1 MSKVTAK
8 RRLAAALALL
18 TMVSLSAGA
27 SEAKDKTEQ
36 FKEKQG
42 FERKPKDIVNTLQD
56 NEVTAFHTLID
67 GLDQAFSL
75 DHTLKNKGPWTLLA
89 PSDAA
94 FKKLPDDDKK
104 SLWANKKK
112 LKQVLQYHM
121 ISGRY
126 DAKALGMLSSLKTAE
141 GHEVKLSKQGNDL
154 YADGALIRTTDI
166 PCSNG
171 IIHVLNGVI
180 MPPLSK

>member
-1 MSKVTAK
+1 MVKISS
-8 RRLAAALALL
+8 RRPLAAALAVFTAL
-18 TMVSLSAGA
+18 TCAAGA
-27 SEAKDKTEQ
+27 SQAKDKTEQ

-75 DHTLKNKGPWTLLA
+75 DHTLKNRGPWTLLA
-89 PSDAA
+89 PSDNA

-104 SLWANKKK
+104 SLWANKNK

-126 DAKALGMLSSLKTAE
+126 DAKALSMLSSLKTAE
-141 GHEVKLSKQGNDL
+141 GHEVKLSKKGNDL

-171 IIHVLNGVI
+171 IIHVLDRVI